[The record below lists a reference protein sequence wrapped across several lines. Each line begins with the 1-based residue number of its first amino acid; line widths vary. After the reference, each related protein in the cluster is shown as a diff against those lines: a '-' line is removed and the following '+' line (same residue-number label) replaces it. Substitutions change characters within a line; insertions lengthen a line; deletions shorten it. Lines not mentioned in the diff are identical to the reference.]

1 VEFVNTWVAKLTPPL
16 VDTWIAY
23 PVIELPP
30 LEDGAVHVTVARRA
44 PFDADT
50 PVGTPGVVTGV
61 TDAEFDE
68 YEPVP
73 RALVAATLNR
83 YDVPFVK
90 LVTVADV
97 DVDVPSPNVDH
108 ETPEFDEY

>member
-1 VEFVNTWVAKLTPPL
+1 MIAAPL
-16 VDTWIAY
+16 A
-23 PVIELPP
+23 E
-30 LEDGAVHVTVARRA
+30 GAVHVS
-44 PFDADT
+44 DT
-50 PVGTPGVVTGV
+50 LPPPAEPANDVGVPGVVTGV